1 MDIKRLLFIL
11 LLCFVLV
18 GCSDKP
24 KTIKNPDGKSLTY
37 NYFKD
42 ISLDKY
48 TLKLKNGKRDILY
61 IKDKDKSYYE
71 TSDENETLIT
81 IEEDNVSYTL
91 DTTNKVYV
99 KENIGNYTDYMA
111 GYFPINISE
120 FRNQGYKTGHE
131 RIDLF
136 NYTYET
142 YNYGNNTAT
151 YYFKGK
157 TLKYIKNKNAL
168 NETMVKFVSI
178 SSKIDKSK
186 FDIPKDYQELDL

>member
-11 LLCFVLV
+11 VLCLVLV

-42 ISLDKY
+42 VSLDKY
-48 TLKLKNGKRDILY
+48 TLKLKNSERDILY
-61 IKDKDKSYYE
+61 IKDKDRSYYE
-71 TSDENETLIT
+71 TSDNNETLIT
-81 IEEDNVSYTL
+81 IEKDNLSYTL

-99 KENIGNYTDYMA
+99 KENIDDYTDYML
-111 GYFPINISE
+111 GYFPVDIKKLK
-120 FRNQGYKTGHE
+120 NQEYKTGHE

-136 NYTYET
+136 NYTYEAYVYSNSET
-142 YNYGNNTAT
+142 T
-151 YYFKGK
+151 YYYKGK
-157 TLKYIKNKNAL
+157 KLKYIKCKNAL

-178 SSKIDKSK
+178 SEKIDKNK
-186 FDIPKDYQELDL
+186 FDIPKEYRELEM